1 MATRKIQRLGG
12 LFFCSLSIVYAGSA
26 MGADGLDG
34 ATPLEPLQAQA
45 NQLQMPA
52 DAQPPARGGAVMQ
65 TVAPQEPLPQ
75 GQQVKVGS
83 FGQIDL
89 HVKDLDLT
97 KVLQLLSI
105 ESKRNI
111 IASRSVAGTVSA
123 DLYGV
128 DFYEALDAILQANGY
143 GYVEEGNF
151 IYVYTAEELQRL
163 EEAKRKQVTRVYR
176 LNYMPATEALA
187 FVTPLASPA
196 GSIAVSSE
204 VPGGMEPTLDDNGAN
219 SFAHADTLVI
229 RDYPENVEEI
239 IATLQQLDVR
249 PKQVL
254 IESTIL
260 QARLSEVNA
269 FGVDFAIFTDLNVTD
284 FTTPLGAVD
293 DLIAG
298 IGEGGSKIDSGGAIT
313 ANPGNVA
320 QGQST
325 IKLGIMGDDVAVF
338 IRALDTVT
346 DTTVLAT
353 PKVLV
358 LNRQRAHLLV
368 GEKLGYLST
377 TATDTSTTQT
387 VEFLEVGTRLTVRP
401 FVSDDGFIRMEL
413 KPSVSDG
420 ETRLTGGFV
429 IPDETTQEL
438 TTNVIVHSG
447 QTVVLGGLFKEDT
460 TVDRRQV
467 PGLGSI
473 PIVGNAFRGQD
484 DDIQRSEVIFL
495 IKPTIL
501 KDQALYAAGERAA
514 DNIELAR
521 LGTRQQL
528 LPWSKT
534 KLSSTH
540 VKKAYDYLRE
550 GNQDKA
556 LWHTN
561 LALYISPSDVD
572 ALRLK
577 EQITGEQFVIPER
590 GILNDA
596 IDAMIQRHMEDATP
610 ADQAEPAGDAQ
621 EPQEEPADT
630 ASADAPAATQP
641 SATDATEQMGA
652 EEFDAMS
659 QSDDS
664 DGASAAASGD
674 EVNVFEAVDDLVSA
688 DQGADTP

>member
-1 MATRKIQRLGG
+1 
-12 LFFCSLSIVYAGSA
+12 
-26 MGADGLDG
+26 
-34 ATPLEPLQAQA
+34 
-45 NQLQMPA
+45 
-52 DAQPPARGGAVMQ
+52 
-65 TVAPQEPLPQ
+65 
-75 GQQVKVGS
+75 
-83 FGQIDL
+83 
-89 HVKDLDLT
+89 
-97 KVLQLLSI
+97 
-105 ESKRNI
+105 
-111 IASRSVAGTVSA
+111 
-123 DLYGV
+123 
-128 DFYEALDAILQANGY
+128 QANGY

-176 LNYMPATEALA
+176 LNYMPAAEALA

-260 QARLSEVNA
+260 QARLSEANA
-269 FGVDFAIFTDLNVTD
+269 FGVDFAIFTDLNITD
-284 FTTPLGAVD
+284 FTTPLGAVN

-298 IGEGGSKIDSGGAIT
+298 VGEGDAKFDSGGAIT
-313 ANPGNVA
+313 ANPGNVT

-325 IKLGIMGDDVAVF
+325 IKLGIVGDDAAVF

-420 ETRLTGGFV
+420 ETELVGGFV

-438 TTNVIVHSG
+438 TTNVIVRSG

-460 TVDRRQV
+460 TVGRRQV

-484 DDIQRSEVIFL
+484 DDVQRSEVIFL
-495 IKPTIL
+495 IKPTVL
-501 KDQALYAAGERAA
+501 KDQALYAAGERAT

-521 LGTRQQL
+521 LGTRERL

-561 LALYISPSDVD
+561 LALYINPSDVD

-577 EQITGEQFVIPER
+577 EQITGERFVIPER

-596 IDAMIQRHMEDATP
+596 IDAMIQHQMEDAAP
-610 ADQAEPAGDAQ
+610 ADQAEPAGDVQ
-621 EPQEEPADT
+621 EPQEKPADT

-641 SATDATEQMGA
+641 STSDATERMGA

-664 DGASAAASGD
+664 EGASAAASGD
-674 EVNVFEAVDDLVSA
+674 AVNVFEAVDDLVSA